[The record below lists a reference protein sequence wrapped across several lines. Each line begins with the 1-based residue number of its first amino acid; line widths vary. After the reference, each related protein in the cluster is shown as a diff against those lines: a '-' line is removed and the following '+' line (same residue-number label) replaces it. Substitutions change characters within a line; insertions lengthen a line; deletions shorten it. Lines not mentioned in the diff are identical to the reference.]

1 MSENRIV
8 SLTHLRLVRKW
19 IGSLSYA
26 SVAPVFITS
35 SISLVSGK
43 PSHPWVMCCDF
54 SNSVVCVGVVDVL
67 VVDWSMIEVVEE
79 IAAVGLV

>member
-1 MSENRIV
+1 M
-8 SLTHLRLVRKW
+8 SLTHLRLVRKC

-43 PSHPWVMCCDF
+43 LSHPSAMCCVF
-54 SNSVVCVGVVDVL
+54 SDSVVDVGVIDVL
-67 VVDWSMIEVVEE
+67 VVDWSVTEVVEE
-79 IAAVGLV
+79 ITTVGLA